1 MFMPRFPST
10 AYAICVVRAIAIAL
24 VLVATSTIYM
34 HPLAYA
40 AGDDSADNSGGDLV
54 ILDWGGYED
63 PTYHQE
69 YIAKYGSPPSFS
81 FFADEEEAFQ
91 KIRAGFQADLSH
103 PCALN
108 INKWREAG
116 LIKAIDTT
124 RLSRWGE
131 VIAGLKNISGFQA
144 QGKQWLLPFDWG
156 STALTYR
163 SDLVAARDANTL
175 QSFADPKYKGK
186 ISIPANADEA
196 YSLAYLAT
204 GISDWNTASNAD
216 FERASQ
222 FLREVHKNIRTY
234 WSDGAEIRNLMQS
247 GEIVLAWT
255 WNEVATVLADEGVP
269 VVLNENTKE
278 GKATWVCGYVILN
291 HDDDKDGGDG
301 KADKEEKIYAY
312 LDSLLSHGAGEYL
325 VTDWGYGHANR
336 EVMHRYGAEAGFGG
350 LADYVDNTLWQA
362 PLPPLKYQRMID
374 EFELIKAGF

>member
-1 MFMPRFPST
+1 MRS
-10 AYAICVVRAIAIAL
+10 CVVRAIAL
-24 VLVATSTIYM
+24 VLLVAGTIYM
-34 HPLAYA
+34 PIYIPSVAYA
-40 AGDDSADNSGGDLV
+40 SGDDLV
-54 ILDWGGYED
+54 VLDWGGFED
-63 PTYHQE
+63 PTYHQD

-108 INKWREAG
+108 VNKWREAG
-116 LIKAIDTT
+116 LLKAIDTT

-144 QGKQWLLPFDWG
+144 QGKQWLVPFDWG

-163 SDLVAARDANTL
+163 SDLVATADANTL
-175 QSFADPKYKGK
+175 QSFANPKYKGK

-204 GISDWNTASNAD
+204 GISDWNTASAAD
-216 FERASQ
+216 FERASE
-222 FLREVHKNIRTY
+222 FLRAVHKNIRTY

-269 VVLNENTKE
+269 VILNENTKE

-291 HDDDKDGGDG
+291 HNDDDSDDK
-301 KADKEEKIYAY
+301 DKEEKIYAY
-312 LDSLLSHGAGEYL
+312 LDSLLSHEAGEYL

-362 PLPPLKYQRMID
+362 PLPPAKYQRMID